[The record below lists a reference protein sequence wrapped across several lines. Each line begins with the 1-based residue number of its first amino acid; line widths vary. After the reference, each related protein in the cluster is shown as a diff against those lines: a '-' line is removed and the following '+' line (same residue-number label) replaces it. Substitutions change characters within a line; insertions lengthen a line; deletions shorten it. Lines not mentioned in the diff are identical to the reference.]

1 MSALSHDDVDWL
13 RSMFAGRT
21 PREVARMKALVEE
34 YRAHR
39 PIHPADMTLPP
50 TAQLAVLAVIDELG
64 HLRAHFNALDMTFA
78 DLPDPDTRHA
88 LRTLADG
95 IHSRLRAIREDIDDL
110 YDADTQRKTAPSPG

>member
-1 MSALSHDDVDWL
+1 MSALSHEDIDWL
-13 RSMFAGRT
+13 RGMFAGRT

-34 YRAHR
+34 YQAYR

-50 TAQLAVLAVIDELG
+50 TAQQTLLTIIDELG

-88 LRTLADG
+88 LRTLSDG
-95 IHSRLRAIREDIDDL
+95 IHTRLRTIREDIGDL
-110 YDADTQRKTAPSPG
+110 YDSDTRQGRLAAPG